1 MLKTIDFLD
10 QNILCRHVSD
20 LAIHPYYHR
29 HNGCEIY
36 LFLNG
41 KVNYYIEEHCYPLVR
56 GDILVIQPEEY
67 HRVELV
73 DKKHYERI
81 TINLEQFF
89 FQSLS
94 SHETDLTTC
103 FFNRPAGQ
111 NNLSFLNEQQIG
123 EFIMLFNHLKEANS
137 SPEYGHD
144 LLSLSYLFQ
153 ILVMVNQAFRA
164 GGNQGC
170 RSIMPPLIRDIMLY
184 IDGHLLDSFTL
195 EDLSR
200 QFFHKPSYI
209 SRRFK
214 MVTGLTIQQYLL
226 NKRIGLAQ
234 KYLKE
239 GRFLTDVC
247 WMSGF
252 NNYSHFA
259 RTFSQQVGVSPKKY
273 QNYIMSLPEN
283 ADFQES
289 LSECESE

>member
-144 LLSLSYLFQ
+144 LLSLSYLF
-153 ILVMVNQAFRA
+153 
-164 GGNQGC
+164 
-170 RSIMPPLIRDIMLY
+170 
-184 IDGHLLDSFTL
+184 
-195 EDLSR
+195 
-200 QFFHKPSYI
+200 K
-209 SRRFK
+209 
-214 MVTGLTIQQYLL
+214 
-226 NKRIGLAQ
+226 
-234 KYLKE
+234 
-239 GRFLTDVC
+239 FL
-247 WMSGF
+247 
-252 NNYSHFA
+252 
-259 RTFSQQVGVSPKKY
+259 
-273 QNYIMSLPEN
+273 
-283 ADFQES
+283 
-289 LSECESE
+289 